1 MAEKLMWKDHP
12 RHLKDLFREI
22 SSTSDHADV
31 TLVCDDQVQVRA
43 HRMVLSSCS
52 SVLKKILMSW
62 TLEQQPVISLMGVQV
77 GSNIF
82 HQLKYFLYL

>member
-1 MAEKLMWKDHP
+1 MWKDHP
-12 RHLKDLFREI
+12 RHLKDLFRDI
-22 SSTSDHADV
+22 SNTNDHADV

-52 SVLKKILMSW
+52 SVFKKILMSW

-82 HQLKYFLYL
+82 HQLKYFL